1 MNGQWTTE
9 AIGDLS
15 GRLAIVTGANTG
27 IGFVTALELARHGA
41 DVVLAC
47 RDVHKAGKAVERIRA
62 ERPGARLRALPL
74 DLAMLASVRTFAAG
88 FLAEHGRL
96 DLLINNAGVMMPP
109 LGRTAEGFE
118 LQFGTNH
125 LGHFALTGLLM
136 NRLLATRGSR
146 VVTVASLA
154 HRAGRIAFDDL
165 HWTRRRY
172 AAWRAYGASKLAN
185 LLFTHALQRRLD
197 ANGAT
202 VTAVAAHPGWT
213 QTELSRHSRWM
224 DLFGPWMAMSA
235 DQGALP
241 TLRAATDPAA
251 RGGDYFG
258 PDGWFQVRGA
268 PVAVQPRARARD
280 DAAAERLW
288 QVSEELTGVR
298 FPI

>member
-1 MNGQWTTE
+1 MNGQWTAE

-47 RDVHKAGKAVERIRA
+47 RDVHKAGQAVDRIRA
-62 ERPGARLRALPL
+62 ERPAARVRALPL

-88 FLAEHGRL
+88 FMAEHGRL
-96 DLLINNAGVMMPP
+96 DLLVNNAGVMMPP

-136 NRLLATRGSR
+136 NRLLATRGAR

-154 HRAGRIAFDDL
+154 HRAGRIVFDDL
-165 HWTRRRY
+165 HWARRRY
-172 AAWRAYGASKLAN
+172 SPWRAYGASKLAN
-185 LLFTHALQRRLD
+185 LLFTHGLQRRLD

-224 DLFGPWMAMSA
+224 DLFGPWMAMAA
-235 DQGALP
+235 DQGAMP

-268 PVAVQPRARARD
+268 PAVVQPRVRARD
-280 DAAAERLW
+280 DATAERLW
-288 QVSEELTGVR
+288 QVSEDLTGVR